1 MAEAEPRG
9 GLEWLPERVLC
20 VCAHPDDSEFGFGA
34 TVARLTAEG
43 SEVTYVVVTDGSQ
56 GGEDPAIPDADLAA
70 TREAEQ
76 RAAAAV
82 LGVHEVH
89 FLGLHDGSLLPDLSL
104 RRLIVREIRRA
115 RPQLVLTQ
123 SPARAL
129 VSGRIGVDHPDHL
142 AVGEAT
148 LEAVYP
154 DARNPRAFRDLLAD
168 GLEPVRVEEVWIAA
182 PQGGDHLVDVS
193 GFVDRK
199 LQALACH
206 KSQITKEGPARP
218 AVAWTAL
225 QTSIRERLAAAG
237 EPAGYGAAESFR
249 RLVMR

>member
-1 MAEAEPRG
+1 MAEEKSRG

-34 TVARLTAEG
+34 TVARLTSEG
-43 SEVTYVVVTDGSQ
+43 AEVTYVVVTDGSQ
-56 GGEDPAIPDADLAA
+56 GGEDPSIPDPELAI

-82 LGVHEVH
+82 LGVREVC
-89 FLGLHDGSLLPDLSL
+89 FLGLPDGRVVADVAL
-104 RRLIVREIRRA
+104 RGLIVREIRRV

-148 LEAVYP
+148 LQAVYP
-154 DARNPRAFRDLLAD
+154 DARNPRAFRELLQE

-182 PQGGDHLVDVS
+182 PQTGDHLVDVS
-193 GFVDRK
+193 GFVDKK
-199 LQALACH
+199 LEALSCH
-206 KSQITKEGPARP
+206 RSQIDNASSARP
-218 AVAWTAL
+218 RSAL
-225 QTSIRERLAAAG
+225 ERFIRERLAAQG
-237 EPAGYGAAESFR
+237 EPAGYAAAEGFR
-249 RLVMR
+249 RLVTR

>member
-1 MAEAEPRG
+1 MAEQATRG
-9 GLEWLPERVLC
+9 GLDWLPERVLC
-20 VCAHPDDSEFGFGA
+20 VCAHPDDTEFGFAA

-43 SEVTYVVVTDGSQ
+43 AEVTYVVVTDGSQ
-56 GGEDPAIPDADLAA
+56 GGEDPSVPDADLVAV
-70 TREAEQ
+70 RQAEQ

-82 LGVHEVH
+82 LGVREVR
-89 FLGLHDGSLLPDLSL
+89 FLGLADGWLTADVPL

-123 SPARAL
+123 SPSRAL

-148 LEAVYP
+148 LQAVYP
-154 DARNPRAFRDLLAD
+154 DARNPRAFRDLLQE

-193 GFVDRK
+193 DFVDKK
-199 LQALACH
+199 LEALACH
-206 KSQITKEGPARP
+206 QSQITKVGPARP
-218 AVAWTAL
+218 AHPWSEL
-225 QTSIRERLAAAG
+225 EPSIRRRLAAQG
-237 EPAGYGAAESFR
+237 EPAGYAAAEGFR
-249 RLVMR
+249 RLVTR

>member
-56 GGEDPAIPDADLAA
+56 GGEDPAVPDAELTAI
-70 TREAEQ
+70 RETEQ

-82 LGVHEVH
+82 LGVREVR
-89 FLGLHDGSLLPDLSL
+89 FLGLSDGHLVPDVAL

-115 RPQLVLTQ
+115 RPQLVLTH
-123 SPARAL
+123 SPTRSL

-148 LEAVYP
+148 VQAVYP
-154 DARNPRAFRDLLAD
+154 DARNPRAFRDLLAE
-168 GLEPVRVEEVWIAA
+168 GLAPFRVEEIWIAA

-193 GFVDRK
+193 DFVDKK
-199 LQALACH
+199 LEALACH
-206 KSQITKEGPARP
+206 HSQITKVGPARP
-218 AVAWTAL
+218 AHPWSEL
-225 QTSIRERLAAAG
+225 EPSIRARLAAQG
-237 EPAGYGAAESFR
+237 EPAGYAAAEGFR
-249 RLVMR
+249 RLVAR

>member
-34 TVARLTAEG
+34 TVARLTSEG

-56 GGEDPAIPDADLAA
+56 GGEDPTIPDAELAVI
-70 TREAEQ
+70 RESEQ
-76 RAAAAV
+76 RAAAEV
-82 LGVHEVH
+82 LGVRDVR
-89 FLGLHDGSLLPDLSL
+89 FLGLPDGRVVPDLSL

-142 AVGEAT
+142 AVGEVT

-182 PQGGDHLVDVS
+182 PGGGDHLVDVS
-193 GFVDRK
+193 GFVDKK
-199 LQALACH
+199 LEALACH
-206 KSQITKEGPARP
+206 KSQIDNHSHARP
-218 AVAWTAL
+218 RRAL
-225 QTSIRERLAAAG
+225 EQFIRERLAAAD
-237 EPAGYGAAESFR
+237 ESAGYGAAEGFR
-249 RLVMR
+249 RLNTR

>member
-1 MAEAEPRG
+1 MAEAASRG
-9 GLEWLPERVLC
+9 GLEWLPERVVC

-34 TVARLTAEG
+34 TVARLAAEG
-43 SEVTYVVVTDGSQ
+43 SVVTYVVVTDGSQ
-56 GGEDPAIPDADLAA
+56 GGEDPSIPDAELTA

-82 LGVHEVH
+82 LGVREVR
-89 FLGLHDGSLLPDLSL
+89 FLGQPDGRVVADVAL
-104 RRLIVREIRRA
+104 RGLIVREIRRA

-148 LEAVYP
+148 LQAVYP
-154 DARNPRAFRDLLAD
+154 DARNPRAFPELLRE

-182 PQGGDHLVDVS
+182 PRSGDHLVDVS
-193 GFVDRK
+193 GFVEKK
-199 LQALACH
+199 LEALACH
-206 KSQITKEGPARP
+206 RSQIDNSSSARP
-218 AVAWTAL
+218 HGAME
-225 QTSIRERLAAAG
+225 QFIRERLAAQG

-249 RLVMR
+249 RLVTR